1 MGSELETLTQID
13 GDMNQL
19 QKRRKIEPNPETP
32 VSYSEY
38 QSQNLPNQNSD
49 RFYSQSSSY
58 IGFHGQDNNT
68 NAIEIA
74 AQDAVLREQELA
86 TQQIIHTQREAR
98 GGGDDVV
105 EADRDILSGRHDST
119 ALKGHLLRMTTDHRA
134 EIASKRGNSGL
145 HGKGNNEI
153 GNGYG
158 TPGGSAYYGAS
169 RPSTTT
175 SNEEKDL
182 ESKDSTKE
190 LPEYLKQRL
199 KARGILKTD
208 TGKGS
213 SVASPNKLDI
223 QSNQATAVT
232 RLPPGWVEAKDP
244 ATCSSYYYN
253 ETTGK
258 TQWEIPSENFD
269 TTQPPYLS
277 PQQDWIE
284 TLDETSGCKYYFN
297 TKTHV
302 SQWEVP
308 ESLKKVPLQHN
319 KETASRNMVNNNGQ
333 SPSFMQIKCMGCGGW
348 GLGLVQAWG
357 YCNHCTRVLNLPYQ
371 QHFPNLNSQ
380 HPFGNTANNREDSN
394 KITSNN
400 RPSSRPPMGKG
411 NTSFNKKRTQTEDD
425 ELDPMDPSAYSDA
438 PRGGWVVGLKG
449 VQPRAADTTATGPLF
464 QQRPYPSPGAVLRK
478 NAEVAAQTK
487 KPGSQFAPISKRG
500 DGSDGLGDAD

>member
-1 MGSELETLTQID
+1 MGSELKTLTQID
-13 GDMNQL
+13 GETNQL
-19 QKRRKIEPNPETP
+19 QKRQKIEPNPETL
-32 VSYSEY
+32 VSHNEY
-38 QSQNLPNQNSD
+38 QNLPIQNSD
-49 RFYSQSSSY
+49 HVYSQSSRY
-58 IGFHGQDNNT
+58 VGFHGQDHNT

-98 GGGDDVV
+98 GGGDDAV
-105 EADRDILSGRHDST
+105 EADRDILSGRYDST
-119 ALKGHLLRMTTDHRA
+119 AIKGHLLRMTTDHRA

-145 HGKGNNEI
+145 HEKGNNEI

-175 SNEEKDL
+175 SNQEKDS

-199 KARGILKTD
+199 KARGILKAD

-213 SVASPNKLDI
+213 FVASPNKLDI
-223 QSNQATAVT
+223 QPNQATAVT

-244 ATCSSYYYN
+244 TSGSSYYYH
-253 ETTGK
+253 ESTGK
-258 TQWEIPSENFD
+258 TQWEVPSENFGSG
-269 TTQPPYLS
+269 QPPYLP

-319 KETASRNMVNNNGQ
+319 NETASRNTVNNNG
-333 SPSFMQIKCMGCGGW
+333 SSSSFMQIKCMGCGGW

-371 QHFPNLNSQ
+371 QHFPNYNSQ
-380 HPFGNTANNREDSN
+380 HPFSNTANNREDSN
-394 KITSNN
+394 KIVSNN
-400 RPSSRPPMGKG
+400 RPSSKPPVGKG
-411 NTSFNKKRTQTEDD
+411 IKSFNKKRTQTEDD

>member
-1 MGSELETLTQID
+1 MGSELKTLTQID
-13 GDMNQL
+13 GETNQL
-19 QKRRKIEPNPETP
+19 QKRQKIEPNPETL
-32 VSYSEY
+32 VSHNEY
-38 QSQNLPNQNSD
+38 QSQNLPIQNSD
-49 RFYSQSSSY
+49 HVYSQSSRY
-58 IGFHGQDNNT
+58 VGFHGQDHNT

-98 GGGDDVV
+98 GGGDDAV
-105 EADRDILSGRHDST
+105 EADRDILSGRYDST
-119 ALKGHLLRMTTDHRA
+119 AIKGHLLRMTTDHRA

-175 SNEEKDL
+175 SRERL

-199 KARGILKTD
+199 KARGILKWTQE
-208 TGKGS
+208 KG
-213 SVASPNKLDI
+213 KLDI
-223 QSNQATAVT
+223 QPNQATAVT
-232 RLPPGWVEAKDP
+232 RLPPGWYWE
-244 ATCSSYYYN
+244 
-253 ETTGK
+253 
-258 TQWEIPSENFD
+258 TQWEVPSENFGSG
-269 TTQPPYLS
+269 QPPYLP

-308 ESLKKVPLQHN
+308 ESLKKVPLH
-319 KETASRNMVNNNGQ
+319 S
-333 SPSFMQIKCMGCGGW
+333 SFMQIKCMGCGGW

-357 YCNHCTRVLNLPYQ
+357 YCNHCTRVLNLPLSAAL
-371 QHFPNLNSQ
+371 PNYNSQ
-380 HPFGNTANNREDSN
+380 HPFSNTANNREDSN
-394 KITSNN
+394 KIVSNN
-400 RPSSRPPMGKG
+400 RPSSKPPVGKG
-411 NTSFNKKRTQTEDD
+411 IKSFNKKRTQTEDD
-425 ELDPMDPSAYSDA
+425 ELDPMDPRVLCFNNDHIHLL
-438 PRGGWVVGLKG
+438 V
-449 VQPRAADTTATGPLF
+449 LF
-464 QQRPYPSPGAVLRK
+464 CMK

-487 KPGSQFAPISKRG
+487 ETWFPICSYIQEG